1 MNEFVRTYARRNA
14 WRGTEG
20 LYQALFSDEG
30 ATKAL
35 AEAHPIAVP
44 VLAIDGASYPFTENT
59 FRQVTAGEITAAH
72 IQNVGHLVAQE
83 APTQLAGEILEFT
96 GHVDAD

>member
-1 MNEFVRTYARRNA
+1 MGVPLMTGSHDAVTDDDMNEFVRTYGRPDA

-20 LYQALFSDEG
+20 LYQALFSDNG

-44 VLAIDGASYPFTENT
+44 VLAIDGASYPSLKT
-59 FRQVTAGEITAAH
+59 RSAR
-72 IQNVGHLVAQE
+72 
-83 APTQLAGEILEFT
+83 
-96 GHVDAD
+96 